1 MKSRYERTKPHLNI
15 GTIGHVDH
23 GKTML
28 TTTITKILASR
39 GLGTEKA
46 YADIAK
52 GGIARA
58 GSEKILTVPASH
70 IEYETE
76 NRHYS
81 HIDCPGHQD
90 YVKNMITGAAQ
101 MDGAILV
108 VDASEGP
115 MPQTREH
122 IILAKQVNV
131 PALVVFLNKIDLMDD
146 KELLE
151 LVEIEIKELL
161 EHYGFSTS
169 GMPII
174 RGSALLA
181 RNCGCGKN
189 DCQYCKPILDL
200 LNALDNNIP
209 LPQREVDKPFLMPV
223 DEEYNIKGRGVVIAG
238 KIERGILRT
247 GDSVE
252 IVGLGDERKNA
263 VVTSIEMFSKFLD
276 QAQAGD
282 DIGCLLRGIEK
293 GEIRRGHVL
302 AKPGSVKQHSQFEAR
317 TYILSKEEGGRY
329 KPIFTGYEPQL
340 YLRTMIVTGRITLPT
355 DVQMAMP
362 GDDVDM
368 TVNLVTPVALDVGLR
383 FAMRDGSHTVG
394 AGVITKVFD

>member
-1 MKSRYERTKPHLNI
+1 MKPHYERTKPHINI

-39 GLGTEKA
+39 GLGTEKS

-131 PALVVFLNKIDLMDD
+131 PALIVFLNKIDLMDD
-146 KELLE
+146 EELLE
-151 LVEIEIKELL
+151 LVELEVKELL

-169 GMPII
+169 EMPII
-174 RGSALLA
+174 RGSALQA

-189 DCQYCKPILDL
+189 DCQYCKPILEL
-200 LNALDNNIP
+200 LSALDNYIP

-247 GDSVE
+247 GESVE

-302 AKPGSVKQHSQFEAR
+302 AKPGSVKQHSQFEAK

-340 YLRTMIVTGRITLPT
+340 YLRTMVVTGRVTLPT
-355 DVQMAMP
+355 EVQMAMP
-362 GDDVDM
+362 GDNVDM
-368 TVNLVTPVALDVGLR
+368 TVGLVTPVALEVGLR